1 MESTLPGRA
10 QPGRDGSLTEGAPVG
25 GRRQWR
31 LGYLGPEGSF
41 SHEAALHWASGRQ
54 PPREPHGMAGIER
67 LFEAASSGEL
77 EEIVCP
83 IENALEGTVSVTVD
97 LWLHQSTLYQV
108 GEVILPVEH
117 RLLVRPGVTLGEVEA
132 VLSHPHALA
141 QCRRTLAGLLPGV
154 EQRPVASTA
163 EAARLVAESQ
173 RPWAAVAGPAAERR
187 YGLTAVHAPVQDGIR
202 NATRFGVFGRQMPGP
217 SGFDRTTIVIGSLED
232 RPGLLRDLLA
242 EFADRGINLTRI
254 ESRPARQG
262 LGQYL
267 FLIDLEGHPADR
279 PVREALRGVRG
290 KAGYLRL
297 LGAYRRAEAMEPIPG
312 RQAQESGQTAEQ
324 AARQAA
330 APEPRET

>member
-1 MESTLPGRA
+1 MEA
-10 QPGRDGSLTEGAPVG
+10 APVG
-25 GRRQWR
+25 AGRHWR

-41 SHEAALHWASGRQ
+41 SHEAALRWAAGRQ
-54 PPREPHGMAGIER
+54 PPREPHGMGGIDR
-67 LFEAASSGEL
+67 LFEAASAGEL
-77 EEIVCP
+77 DEIVCP
-83 IENALEGTVSVTVD
+83 IENALEGTVPVTVD

-108 GEVILPVEH
+108 GEVILPIEH
-117 RLLVRPGVTLGEVEA
+117 RLLVRPGVALREVEA

-163 EAARLVAESQ
+163 EAARLVAESE

-187 YGLTAVHAPVQDGIR
+187 YGLEAVHAPVQDGIR
-202 NATRFGVFGRQMPGP
+202 NATRFGVFGLRMPGP

-262 LGQYL
+262 LGEYL
-267 FLIDLEGHPADR
+267 FLIDLEGHPEDL

-297 LGAYRRAEAMEPIPG
+297 LGAYRRADAMEPTPR
-312 RQAQESGQTAEQ
+312 RQERPSGQAAKQ
-324 AARQAA
+324 AAGQATPPGA
-330 APEPRET
+330 RAT